1 MTENQAFSIPS
12 PRFYEGCI
20 FHLAASDS
28 TKWKKGKPYIWE
40 LPGTDRNDKLNYP
53 EFYVRLR
60 PFYPRFVKPY
70 DWYQCHLAEAPKGSV
85 IAPEWVMD
93 GSRMLDEITVS
104 VKRARLGRFDPTKP
118 AYVIDAYQAF
128 NETCDAGFCPGIF
141 YGQNRFVRDV
151 SRTYIGDMN
160 LSRDYDLE
168 LRIDGKRESNMS
180 ANTLQRLQIGGALDP
195 AAGVSVE
202 TANIPPSKKEKYNLL
217 KNLGKVYIYTD
228 YSPRREGNSL
238 YDGEDIPT
246 VTVDL
251 RLIDEAGTQRAT
263 SRDRRY
269 VLPGYSAPEEFYQP
283 DYSNKPLPD
292 VKDYRRTL
300 YWNPDLKLDDAG
312 KAEFRFFSNGKQ
324 THLSVRAEGL
334 ANDGTLLTG
343 KSMPED
349 R

>member
-1 MTENQAFSIPS
+1 
-12 PRFYEGCI
+12 
-20 FHLAASDS
+20 
-28 TKWKKGKPYIWE
+28 
-40 LPGTDRNDKLNYP
+40 
-53 EFYVRLR
+53 
-60 PFYPRFVKPY
+60 
-70 DWYQCHLAEAPKGSV
+70 
-85 IAPEWVMD
+85 
-93 GSRMLDEITVS
+93 
-104 VKRARLGRFDPTKP
+104 
-118 AYVIDAYQAF
+118 
-128 NETCDAGFCPGIF
+128 
-141 YGQNRFVRDV
+141 
-151 SRTYIGDMN
+151 MN

-180 ANTLQRLQIGGALDP
+180 ANTLQRLQINGKHGALAP
-195 AAGVSVE
+195 AAGPSVE
-202 TANIPPSKKEKYNLL
+202 TSNISPATKEKYNLL

-251 RLIDEAGTQRAT
+251 HLIDEAGTQRAT

-283 DYSNKPLPD
+283 DYSNKPLHE
-292 VKDYRRTL
+292 VKDNRRTL
-300 YWNPDLKLDDAG
+300 YWDPDLKLDDAG